1 MTASNDSLQSREENY
16 NRPRG
21 FWVGGMRSWAPGGAL
36 QGPVVRIAR
45 DALWAE
51 QSEFESTGTVEV
63 RRVLFAQCVVYSC

>member
-1 MTASNDSLQSREENY
+1 MTASSDSLQSREENY
-16 NRPRG
+16 NRPRE
-21 FWVGGMRSWAPGGAL
+21 FWVGGVRSWAPGGAL

-63 RRVLFAQCVVYSC
+63 RRVLFAKSVGHSR